1 MIKYLP
7 FILFGLFIDGL
18 QAALSFAFLA
28 MGSALSA
35 GATATGAAAGCATG
49 AAVGGA
55 GGALAAGVGALP
67 GAVAG
72 CVAGAATGA
81 FAGGAVGSVMAPL
94 GIAVGMVVS
103 ICISLS
109 FGVLLVLTLFYFGMF
124 YPGRVFGG
132 MFFEIIP
139 GLSAVPGWTTVA
151 LICVL
156 KKMQE
161 DGTLQ
166 GSAAGKL
173 ASMLSPKNALGKMY
187 GGVKSLQQ
195 RKVSLARSTGVVSDA
210 RVRDA
215 RIETRQAMKQ
225 DLKSIDGVTARP
237 KTAAGLRSR
246 TNYAV

>member
-7 FILFGLFIDGL
+7 FIFFALFIDGL
-18 QAALSFAFLA
+18 QAILGFAFLA
-28 MGSALSA
+28 MGSALSVIPV
-35 GATATGAAAGCATG
+35 
-49 AAVGGA
+49 VGPVFTTF
-55 GGALAAGVGALP
+55 VG
-67 GAVAG
+67 
-72 CVAGAATGA
+72 
-81 FAGGAVGSVMAPL
+81 APL

-109 FGVLLVLTLFYFGMF
+109 FGVLLILTLFYFKMF
-124 YPGRVFGG
+124 YPARVFGG

-139 GLSAVPGWTTVA
+139 GLSAIPGWTAMT
-151 LICVL
+151 LLCVL

-195 RKVSLARSTGVVSDA
+195 RNVSLARSTGVVSDA

-225 DLKSIDGVTARP
+225 DLKSIDGVIARP

-246 TNYAV
+246 TPYAA